1 MIRTTKNPPLN
12 PPVHRAT
19 SSVRP
24 SHRAISGSAP
34 DFFFLSAAAG
44 PVDVDAD
51 RLAPFEYPEL
61 EGCPAADDDVDD
73 GVLVVDDGVAVGD
86 DTVLPAPDDVDVA
99 GVVPPWPA
107 ADGVTGGT
115 WPFCAATSAAA
126 VRVARQAPEPVRRGH
141 REVARRQLPDA
152 RARASG
158 RSAAANSSKSA

>member
-34 DFFFLSAAAG
+34 DFFSLSAAAG

-86 DTVLPAPDDVDVA
+86 DAVLPPPDDVDVA
-99 GVVPPWPA
+99 GVGPPWPA

-115 WPFCAATSAAA
+115 WPFWAATSAAA
-126 VRVARQAPEPVRRGH
+126 VSV
-141 REVARRQLPDA
+141 
-152 RARASG
+152 
-158 RSAAANSSKSA
+158 